1 MVLLQASISSL
12 QTSLNYLILRDVV
25 HADPRHLPYLRTFPY
40 PCPCPVHVHI
50 RLAWACANQLQGE
63 PAVHV
68 DCDRSQRRNVL
79 KLLRAAG
86 SVS

>member
-50 RLAWACANQLQGE
+50 PGE

-68 DCDRSQRRNVL
+68 DCDRSQRRNGL

-86 SVS
+86 RVS